1 VSWRWLWKPID
12 AIGMWFIEELDAL
25 VQLRIGVLLSLISV
39 PFYPY
44 LFWSGEP
51 PVIYFLS
58 VLATTLGGL
67 GFLIGAQVLFFQQK
81 SDPDR
86 PDPGES

>member
-1 VSWRWLWKPID
+1 VKSLWRPID
-12 AIGMWFIEELDAL
+12 AIGDWIVNEFDSKKQMRL
-25 VQLRIGVLLSLISV
+25 GVILFLGSI

-58 VLATTLGGL
+58 VLAVTLTGL
-67 GFLIGAQVLFFQQK
+67 GILVGLQVLVKQEQIE
-81 SDPDR
+81 
-86 PDPGES
+86 ESNEH

>member
-1 VSWRWLWKPID
+1 MKSLWRPID
-12 AIGMWFIEELDAL
+12 AIGDWIVNEFDSKKQMRL
-25 VQLRIGVLLSLISV
+25 GVILFLGSI

-58 VLATTLGGL
+58 VLAVTLTGL
-67 GFLIGAQVLFFQQK
+67 GILVGLQVLVKQEEIEENGNGK
-81 SDPDR
+81 
-86 PDPGES
+86 

>member
-1 VSWRWLWKPID
+1 MNLWEPID
-12 AIGMWFIEELDAL
+12 AIGDWIINEFDSRKQMRL
-25 VQLRIGVLLSLISV
+25 GVILFLGSI

-58 VLATTLGGL
+58 VLAVTLTGL
-67 GFLIGAQVLFFQQK
+67 GILVSLQVLVKQEEAEEQN
-81 SDPDR
+81 
-86 PDPGES
+86 GNL

>member
-1 VSWRWLWKPID
+1 MWRYID
-12 AIGMWFIEELDAL
+12 AIGEYLLQELDAR
-25 VQLRIGVLLSLISV
+25 VQLRFGVILTLLSI

-58 VLATTLGGL
+58 VLAVTLSGL
-67 GFLIGAQVLFFQQK
+67 ALIIGAQALVHLEDSQA
-81 SDPDR
+81 DPPVD
-86 PDPGES
+86 DSE

>member
-1 VSWRWLWKPID
+1 MNLWKPID
-12 AIGMWFIEELDAL
+12 AIGDWIINEFDSRKQMRL
-25 VQLRIGVLLSLISV
+25 GVILFLGSI

-58 VLATTLGGL
+58 VLAVTLTGL
-67 GFLIGAQVLFFQQK
+67 GILVSLQVLVKQEEAEEQN
-81 SDPDR
+81 
-86 PDPGES
+86 GNL